1 MSACIGWD
9 ADTTCP
15 AWNMPTHGCKY
26 KPGHRGTPHRCE
38 CGAVHPQSLPIIHR
52 ISKLSTSNPPDDTTT
67 LDDMNGDEPY
77 EPGVNLEFNMP
88 ASWEDMEALGLDPL
102 TGYPA

>member
-1 MSACIGWD
+1 MSTCIGWD

-38 CGAVHPQSLPIIHR
+38 CGAEHLEDNRHR
-52 ISKLSTSNPPDDTTT
+52 P
-67 LDDMNGDEPY
+67 
-77 EPGVNLEFNMP
+77 
-88 ASWEDMEALGLDPL
+88 EA
-102 TGYPA
+102 A